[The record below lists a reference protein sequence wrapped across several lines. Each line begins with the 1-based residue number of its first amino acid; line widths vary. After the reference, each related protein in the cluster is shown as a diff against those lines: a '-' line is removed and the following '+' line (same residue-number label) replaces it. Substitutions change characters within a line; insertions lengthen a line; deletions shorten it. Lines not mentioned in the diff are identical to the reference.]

1 MEEVS
6 GTPRRKWKGK
16 TKFDLE
22 NRVVRK
28 GDNVRLKLAE
38 DVSSDRRW

>member
-22 NRVVRK
+22 NFVVRK
-28 GDNVRLKLAE
+28 GDNLRFKLA
-38 DVSSDRRW
+38 